1 LSEIGT
7 SLNAFKEICE
17 WLATRESFL
26 LELQTTGG
34 LLEVDIWLRAG
45 GAVVGDSMDSAQLL
59 MAAKLGIKLTIFVI
73 PATKS
78 ALETGDQ
85 SSPKGPQLE

>member
-1 LSEIGT
+1 M
-7 SLNAFKEICE
+7 
-17 WLATRESFL
+17 
-26 LELQTTGG
+26 
-34 LLEVDIWLRAG
+34 DIWLRGG
-45 GAVVGDSMDSAQLL
+45 GAVVGDSMDTAQLL
-59 MAAKLGIKLTIFVI
+59 PAAKLGIKLTIFVI